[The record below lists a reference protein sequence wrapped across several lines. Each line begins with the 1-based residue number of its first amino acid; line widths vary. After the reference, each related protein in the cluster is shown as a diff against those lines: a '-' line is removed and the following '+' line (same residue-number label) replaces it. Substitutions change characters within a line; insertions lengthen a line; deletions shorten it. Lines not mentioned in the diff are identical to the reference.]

1 MNSIGWRI
9 CFWLGLLVGLV
20 GLFLRSKAW
29 VSENMGNGWD
39 ISMHFHTFPF
49 FLDGQ
54 LLLESVRAGS
64 TGGPLQRKLMSP
76 SSSLALSHLEVS
88 DPEEFVQA
96 REFVAEMNQ
105 HPLYVL
111 WRQHRLD
118 VLLMVG
124 VEAITPAAWY
134 LGNWWHV
141 VTLYLKIKK
150 STRAEDMSDKLSR
163 STKLRLPL
171 SGIRISFGSC
181 SCMMARFHIRNL

>member
-1 MNSIGWRI
+1 
-9 CFWLGLLVGLV
+9 
-20 GLFLRSKAW
+20 
-29 VSENMGNGWD
+29 
-39 ISMHFHTFPF
+39 
-49 FLDGQ
+49 
-54 LLLESVRAGS
+54 
-64 TGGPLQRKLMSP
+64 
-76 SSSLALSHLEVS
+76 
-88 DPEEFVQA
+88 
-96 REFVAEMNQ
+96 MNQ

-118 VLLMVG
+118 VLLMIG

-134 LGNWWHV
+134 LGNWWEHV

-171 SGIRISFGSC
+171 PGIRISFGSY